1 MQIDQKVTLL
11 QSELGELKND
21 VSELISDEGSR
32 AYLRFEERTCV
43 EEILNAPHEDIQVLE
58 KGAEVIALILAGVEN

>member
-1 MQIDQKVTLL
+1 MQIDQKVKLL

-32 AYLRFEERTCV
+32 AYLRSEERACV
-43 EEILNAPHEDIQVLE
+43 EEILNALHEDIQVLE